1 MVRCR
6 TSSLQDAITITLFVL
21 SAFTVQARR
30 YRVNVRS
37 CGLSQ
42 PIGKIINGNEIA
54 KVQVPWLVKIL
65 MFPVGRNARFC
76 GGSIITRNVVLTA
89 AHCVYKRG
97 QAAKEIRVFFNTTVG
112 NKGPCIRVERGV
124 IHEKYLS
131 AYKGYD
137 IALLKLEQTLPKFNR
152 FVRPICLPRKY
163 ERTDEG
169 PMLLAGYGT
178 TNFKNKVPRHIM
190 YYFTN
195 ALTEEKCDKAL
206 VKHWPSLRLSSS
218 KVLCSWNPHQLAWMG
233 DSGSPVTKALPN
245 GKSVQYGIVSFVTTG
260 KKSRA
265 RTVHTRVSPFRLWI
279 NEHLRNID
287 EWEYI
292 VTNIGG
298 DADGSC
304 LR

>member
-1 MVRCR
+1 
-6 TSSLQDAITITLFVL
+6 
-21 SAFTVQARR
+21 
-30 YRVNVRS
+30 
-37 CGLSQ
+37 
-42 PIGKIINGNEIA
+42 
-54 KVQVPWLVKIL
+54 
-65 MFPVGRNARFC
+65 
-76 GGSIITRNVVLTA
+76 
-89 AHCVYKRG
+89 G

-131 AYKGYD
+131 PYKGYD
-137 IALLKLEQTLPKFNR
+137 IALLKLEQALPKFNR

-218 KVLCSWNPHQLAWMG
+218 KVLCSWNPHQLAWMVQVVTISLRG
-233 DSGSPVTKALPN
+233 KVSYCGGSILNRNVILTAAHCVMNRSMFDNWKILVHYNTTNLFRGPMIEVKR
-245 GKSVQYGIVSFVTTG
+245 GIVHKRFERAVKGYDIALLEVRHITSTVTG
-260 KKSRA
+260 VSSKK
-265 RTVHTRVSPFRLWI
+265 
-279 NEHLRNID
+279 
-287 EWEYI
+287 
-292 VTNIGG
+292 
-298 DADGSC
+298 
-304 LR
+304 